1 MAANDSVRQLI
12 NGIVACDDQPSE
24 EQMTELRKTL
34 EGKVAT
40 MKRRVRHSRNLCAAG
55 VLLFVIGYVLVLS
68 TFGHAGQPGNPGQP
82 TVVAATA
89 FCLVVVGAI
98 LAIVGAVGLF
108 LFHGFGY
115 VWARNDLHDAAIME
129 LSLQV
134 ERLAQRIDAPNK
146 NS

>member
-12 NGIVACDDQPSE
+12 DGIVACDEQPSE

-34 EGKVAT
+34 AGKVAT
-40 MKRRVRHSRNLCAAG
+40 MKRRVHHSRSVCVAG
-55 VLLFVIGYVLVLS
+55 VLFLVIGYVLLLS
-68 TFGHAGQPGNPGQP
+68 MVGHPAQPGNPGQP
-82 TVVAATA
+82 NLVTATGFGLVALGGILTV
-89 FCLVVVGAI
+89 F
-98 LAIVGAVGLF
+98 GAVGLF

-115 VWARNDLHDAAIME
+115 VWARNDLNDAAIME

-134 ERLAQRIDAPNK
+134 QRLAQQIEAPNK

>member
-1 MAANDSVRQLI
+1 MAANDSVRHLI
-12 NGIVACDDQPSE
+12 AGIVACDEQPSE
-24 EQMTELRKTL
+24 EQMSELRKTL
-34 EGKVAT
+34 AGKVGT
-40 MKRRVRHSRNLCAAG
+40 MKRRTRHSRNLCVAG
-55 VLLFVIGYVLVLS
+55 VLLFVIGYVLLLS
-68 TFGHAGQPGNPGQP
+68 MSGRAGQPGNPGQP
-82 TVVAATA
+82 GLVTTIA
-89 FCLVVVGAI
+89 FGLVVVGAI
-98 LAIVGAVGLF
+98 LAIIGAVGLF

>member
-34 EGKVAT
+34 GGKVAT
-40 MKRRVRHSRNLCAAG
+40 MKRRVRHSRNLCVAG
-55 VLLFVIGYVLVLS
+55 VLLFVIGYVLLLS
-68 TFGHAGQPGNPGQP
+68 MLGRAGQPGNPGQP
-82 TVVAATA
+82 SLVWATG
-89 FCLVVVGAI
+89 FGLVVVGAI
-98 LAIVGAVGLF
+98 LALVGAVGLF

-115 VWARNDLHDAAIME
+115 VWARNDLHDAAILE

-134 ERLAQRIDAPNK
+134 ERLTQRIDAPNK

>member
-1 MAANDSVRQLI
+1 MAANDSVRHLI
-12 NGIVACDDQPSE
+12 DGIVACDEQPSE

-34 EGKVAT
+34 SGKVAT
-40 MKRRVRHSRNLCAAG
+40 MKRRVRHSRNLCVAG
-55 VLLFVIGYVLVLS
+55 VLLFVFGYVLLLS
-68 TFGHAGQPGNPGQP
+68 MFGRQPGNPGQP
-82 TVVAATA
+82 NLVTATA
-89 FCLVVVGAI
+89 FGLVVVGAI
-98 LAIVGAVGLF
+98 LAILGAVGLF

-134 ERLAQRIDAPNK
+134 ERLAQRIDAPTR

>member
-34 EGKVAT
+34 GGKVAT
-40 MKRRVRHSRNLCAAG
+40 MKRRVHHSRNLCVAG
-55 VLLFVIGYVLVLS
+55 VLLFVIGYVLLLS
-68 TFGHAGQPGNPGQP
+68 MFGRQPGNPGQP
-82 TVVAATA
+82 NLVTTIA
-89 FCLVVVGAI
+89 FSLVVVGAI

-134 ERLAQRIDAPNK
+134 ERLTQRIDAPNK

>member
-1 MAANDSVRQLI
+1 MAANDSVRHLI
-12 NGIVACDDQPSE
+12 DGIIACDEQPSE
-24 EQMTELRKTL
+24 EKMTELRKTL

-40 MKRRVRHSRNLCAAG
+40 MKRRVRRSRNLCAAG

-68 TFGHAGQPGNPGQP
+68 TLGHAGQPGNPGQP

-89 FCLVVVGAI
+89 IGLLVVGAI

-115 VWARNDLHDAAIME
+115 VWARNDLQDAAIME
-129 LSLQV
+129 LSLEVQ
-134 ERLAQRIDAPNK
+134 RLAQRIDAANK
-146 NS
+146 KS

>member
-12 NGIVACDDQPSE
+12 NSIVACDEQPSE
-24 EQMTELRKTL
+24 EQMTELRKSL

-40 MKRRVRHSRNLCAAG
+40 MKGRVRRSRNLCVAG

-68 TFGHAGQPGNPGQP
+68 TLGRAGQPGNPGQP

-89 FCLVVVGAI
+89 LGLVVVGAI
-98 LAIVGAVGLF
+98 LAILGAVGLF
-108 LFHGFGY
+108 LFHGLGY
-115 VWARNDLHDAAIME
+115 VWARNDMQDAAIME
-129 LSLQV
+129 LSHQV
-134 ERLAQRIDAPNK
+134 QRLAERIDAPHK